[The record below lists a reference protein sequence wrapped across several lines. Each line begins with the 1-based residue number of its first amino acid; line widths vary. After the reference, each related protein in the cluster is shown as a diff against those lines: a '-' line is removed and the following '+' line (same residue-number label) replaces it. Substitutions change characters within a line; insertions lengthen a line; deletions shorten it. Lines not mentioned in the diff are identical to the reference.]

1 MTSENELFLK
11 PILLTHWYHNF
22 ILFILMTTSKWWISK
37 TKEIYFFVKTH
48 FAKLYIFIAF
58 QVKWVLVMIGKHFK
72 DKTCV
77 VHLKFDWNIWSL
89 QEIVDNYIIFKLRTK
104 LVAEVLYSYSIISRA
119 RKKNTNI
126 IVRSSHIKIVLNTR
140 MLKMMTISNMNRSF
154 FSLKYTLL
162 KNSFIIKIADNWK
175 EFQFIKI

>member
-1 MTSENELFLK
+1 MKLNITICKQKPKPVSSLLISAKGDYFQPKLWLGDRFTRAVDLKKIMLSLDNDKWKNELFLK

-22 ILFILMTTSKWWISK
+22 IIFILMTTSKWWISK

-77 VHLKFDWNIWSL
+77 LHLKFDWNIWSL

-104 LVAEVLYSYSIISRA
+104 LVAEVLYSGR
-119 RKKNTNI
+119 
-126 IVRSSHIKIVLNTR
+126 L
-140 MLKMMTISNMNRSF
+140 
-154 FSLKYTLL
+154 
-162 KNSFIIKIADNWK
+162 
-175 EFQFIKI
+175 

>member
-1 MTSENELFLK
+1 MISAKGDYFQPKLWLGDRFTRAVDLKKLCFLLTMTSENELFLK

-89 QEIVDNYIIFKLRTK
+89 QEIVDNFIIFKLRTK
-104 LVAEVLYSYSIISRA
+104 LVAEVLY
-119 RKKNTNI
+119 
-126 IVRSSHIKIVLNTR
+126 
-140 MLKMMTISNMNRSF
+140 
-154 FSLKYTLL
+154 
-162 KNSFIIKIADNWK
+162 
-175 EFQFIKI
+175 

>member
-1 MTSENELFLK
+1 MISAKGDYFQPKLWLGDRFTRAVDLKKLCVLLTMTSENELFLK

-119 RKKNTNI
+119 RKKIQT
-126 IVRSSHIKIVLNTR
+126 S
-140 MLKMMTISNMNRSF
+140 
-154 FSLKYTLL
+154 
-162 KNSFIIKIADNWK
+162 
-175 EFQFIKI
+175 